1 MHQPLADLLRPE
13 KLADFAGQ
21 QHLLAPGHVLYQ
33 TIFAGDRAT
42 RKAHSMVLWGNPGS
56 GKTTLARLIGRA
68 LDASFFPLSAVHA
81 GVREIHKLAQQAQSA
96 RGNQPCIL
104 FLDEIHRFSKSQQD
118 VLLPYLEQG
127 VLTLIGATTE
137 NPSFSLNH
145 ALLSRLRV
153 YRLQPLTDEDM
164 RSILQGALQK
174 LAGKYP
180 ALSITEAAQ
189 NQLVQL
195 AGSDARSLLNVL
207 ELALNISAQQHYRID
222 SVIVEKIA
230 DKPLHH
236 IDKRGD
242 TFHQLISAL
251 HKSMRGSDP
260 DASLYWLMRLLL
272 AGCDPLY
279 IARRLIRTA
288 TEDIGNAYPQAL
300 SVALATWDTLDRLG
314 QEEGELAL
322 AQCVLLFASLPKS
335 NAVYCA
341 YKKAKNSIS
350 KQPEQPVPPH
360 LCNAPT
366 KLMQQLGYGHGYRYP
381 HDAPHAYAAD
391 VHYFP
396 DAMSAEVYYDPTD
409 RGFESKLR
417 QHLLFLRAQN
427 KKSNHTSEKDA

>member
-164 RSILQGALQK
+164 RSI
-174 LAGKYP
+174 
-180 ALSITEAAQ
+180 
-189 NQLVQL
+189 
-195 AGSDARSLLNVL
+195 
-207 ELALNISAQQHYRID
+207 
-222 SVIVEKIA
+222 
-230 DKPLHH
+230 
-236 IDKRGD
+236 
-242 TFHQLISAL
+242 
-251 HKSMRGSDP
+251 
-260 DASLYWLMRLLL
+260 
-272 AGCDPLY
+272 
-279 IARRLIRTA
+279 
-288 TEDIGNAYPQAL
+288 
-300 SVALATWDTLDRLG
+300 
-314 QEEGELAL
+314 
-322 AQCVLLFASLPKS
+322 
-335 NAVYCA
+335 
-341 YKKAKNSIS
+341 
-350 KQPEQPVPPH
+350 
-360 LCNAPT
+360 
-366 KLMQQLGYGHGYRYP
+366 
-381 HDAPHAYAAD
+381 
-391 VHYFP
+391 
-396 DAMSAEVYYDPTD
+396 
-409 RGFESKLR
+409 
-417 QHLLFLRAQN
+417 
-427 KKSNHTSEKDA
+427 